1 LEGRLARRKRKTL
14 FGQSYYERSKLKVP
28 DLKGSAYKFCIFIP
42 IMEGDRWE
50 IFSSGEI
57 ETLAK
62 LLDGDFGGSTNTPV
76 LEATQHPLL
85 VGRYRAG
92 KELITNS
99 HVRFEVYARQSNVAI
114 DYFRELKENLENYS
128 RKAIVERVHT
138 NGHITYTGEDQILI
152 EYTLAT
158 IL

>member
-1 LEGRLARRKRKTL
+1 MAKRKRKTL
-14 FGQSYYERSKLKVP
+14 FGQSYYDRSKLKVP
-28 DLKGSAYKFCIFIP
+28 DLKGSVHKFCIFIP

-50 IFSSGEI
+50 IFSFREI
-57 ETLAK
+57 DVLAR

-85 VGRYRAG
+85 VGRYKAG
-92 KELITNS
+92 DELITNS
-99 HVRFEVYARQSNVAI
+99 HVRFEVYARQGNAGI
-114 DYFRELKENLENYS
+114 EYFRELKENLENYS
-128 RKAIVERVHT
+128 KSVIVERVHS